1 MYHAK
6 HIKSV
11 SHTKPLR
18 ALILLL
24 CLVMLFVSF
33 RSTGIVLTAEAA
45 DNETVTVTV
54 NYVYQANQ
62 AMVAQ
67 PYTAQIKK
75 GAEFRKTLEVP
86 GLFNYSIPSDTAVGL
101 TDSIVLAKDG
111 TTGAYTLSFDLAS
124 VTDNIT
130 VTLYYKAGTA
140 KYTVQHYY
148 QNLENDAYTDQQ
160 PTVVEFEGDID
171 AYTQAVANNKPGYHC
186 KGVPQTTIAA
196 DGTTKVEIYYDRDYY
211 TVTFDVN
218 GGVNGPEPIYAKYGT
233 AFEAQDINA
242 PTRKGYIFLGWQPFL
257 ADTVTVEGN
266 VTYAAQ
272 WQPER
277 GQADYTIVLW
287 GQNANDDEYS
297 YLSSHDAWGN
307 VGNQVTWNE
316 GTLISHVH
324 TQDCRALTCTLE
336 EHSHTNEKCSLTCG
350 QEEHTHDA
358 GCCSLEEHAHSII
371 CYPGATDNT
380 ASPGFPPSDPTNGQI
395 YKGSFI
401 ISWSYIFYNGQW
413 YEYNGNASNGAVVSM
428 DCGKSAHTHGTGN
441 CNTDKCSLEEHT
453 HSDACYGCGKTE
465 HVHTAA
471 CYSCSIP
478 DTPVRHMSDIKPD
491 GALWKLDHSDTVTV
505 DANGSTVLNVYFV
518 RTDFTLEFRAKN
530 SNSNDFGT
538 ITERWGKDISAQY
551 NAIVDNAGSSFWSE
565 NRNASGPWTN
575 YIGVMPQQ
583 NITYYRYETEGSGTS
598 TMTYYGQNL
607 SGDYQMIFKI
617 SFRGSNYTV
626 TEEDRYAFEGFT
638 YDHGTDIGQNCN
650 GAKFYYRRNIYSLE
664 FYSASNN
671 QTDKSFDVKYQDSL
685 SRYDYIP
692 TDKPDSL
699 ESDAVFV
706 GWYRNPECTGE
717 QFVLSAHIMPSTNIA
732 LYAKWVNGLYTV
744 KTYTDETMQTPYV
757 YEGYSGEQTDIE
769 KYTLASEP
777 APPVKDGYVFAGW
790 FYKDG
795 DTEKPFSFT
804 MPITK
809 NYNLYPKFS
818 EPVAVS
824 YTVHYYKEGT
834 TEMIA
839 DDRINSVMF
848 GTTVTEKAK
857 MGTELNLLPEDKQNK
872 YYPTKTSTS
881 VIINELDQEIIFY
894 YTEAASAEYT
904 VYYRDADGNDLIEPV
919 TKSTEYSTVTEHY
932 VPIDNYAP
940 RQFIITQDLSWDAA
954 QNTIIFLYDPTLTS
968 LTVQKSGWDAADENQ
983 TFLFR
988 IKGTGENTK
997 DIDMTVTVHGNGKT
1011 TVTNLPVGSYTVTEK
1026 TDWSWRYSPGDESTQ
1041 SIFLTSDG
1049 LVLTFE
1055 NIRTEEKWLDGDS
1068 YQVNHFGQN
1077 Q

>member
-1 MYHAK
+1 M
-6 HIKSV
+6 I
-11 SHTKPLR
+11 
-18 ALILLL
+18 
-24 CLVMLFVSF
+24 
-33 RSTGIVLTAEAA
+33 TAEAA

-101 TDSIVLAKDG
+101 TDYIVLAKDDE
-111 TTGAYTLSFDLAS
+111 TGAYTLNFDLAS
-124 VTDNIT
+124 VADNIT

-140 KYTVQHYY
+140 NYTVYHYY
-148 QNLENDAYTDQQ
+148 QDLENDTYTDQQ
-160 PTVVEFEGDID
+160 PTVVELEGDID

-233 AFEAQDINA
+233 TFEAESIKA
-242 PTRKGYIFLGWQPFL
+242 PNRKGYTFLGWQPLL

-266 VTYAAQ
+266 VTYVAR
-272 WQPER
+272 WQPEK

-316 GTLISHVH
+316 DTLISHVH
-324 TQDCRALTCTLE
+324 TDDCRTLICTQE
-336 EHSHTNEKCSLTCG
+336 EHSHTDEKCSLICL
-350 QEEHTHDA
+350 QQEHTHDS
-358 GCCSLEEHAHSII
+358 GCCSLEEHTHSVL
-371 CYPGATDNT
+371 CYPGASST
-380 ASPGFPPSDPTNGQI
+380 ASSAGIGAPNNPSNGTIARRALTVNGKVI
-395 YKGSFI
+395 YF
-401 ISWSYIFYNGQW
+401 NGTW
-413 YEYNGNASNGAVVSM
+413 YEYNGDASNGDVVNM
-428 DCGKSAHTHGTGN
+428 DCGKSEHAHSDGN
-441 CNTDKCSLEEHT
+441 CNTDKCGLEEHA

-465 HVHTAA
+465 HSHTAD

-478 DTPVRHMSDIKPD
+478 DTPVRHMSDIRPD
-491 GALWKLDHSDTVTV
+491 EALWKLDHSDTVTV

-518 RTDFTLEFRAKN
+518 RTEFTLEFRAKN

-538 ITERWGKDISAQY
+538 ITARWGKDISAQY
-551 NAIVDNAGSSFWSE
+551 NAIADNAGSSFWSE
-565 NRNASGPWTN
+565 NRSASGPWTN
-575 YIGVMPQQ
+575 YIGVMPQK

-598 TMTYYGQNL
+598 TMTYYGQDL
-607 SGDYQMIFKI
+607 SGDYQLIFEI
-617 SFRGSNYTV
+617 SFKGSNYTV
-626 TEEDRYAFEGFT
+626 TDEDRYEFEGYT
-638 YDHGTDIGQNCN
+638 CDLNASTKNGENCN
-650 GAKFYYRRNIYSLE
+650 GAKFYYSRKIYSLE

-685 SRYDYIP
+685 SQYDYIP
-692 TDKPDSL
+692 TDKPDGV

-717 QFVLSAHIMPSTNIA
+717 RFDLSAHVMPSTNMA

-744 KTYTDETMQTPYV
+744 KTYTDETMQTLYI
-757 YEGYSGEQTDIE
+757 YEGYNGEQTDIE

-795 DTEKPFSFT
+795 ETEKPFSFT

-872 YYPTKTSTS
+872 YYPTNTSTS
-881 VIINELDQEIIFY
+881 VIINELDKEIIFY
-894 YTEAASAEYT
+894 YTEAASVEYT
-904 VYYRDADGNDLIEPV
+904 VYYRDAFGNDLIEPV
-919 TKSTEYSTVTEHY
+919 TKSTEYSTVTEQY

-940 RQFIITQDLSWDAA
+940 RQFSITQDLSSDSA
-954 QNTIIFLYDPTLTS
+954 QNAIIFLYDPTLAS
-968 LTVQKSGWDAADENQ
+968 LTVQKSGWNAADENQ

-997 DIDMTVTVHGNGKT
+997 DIDLTVTVHGNGKT
-1011 TVTNLPVGSYTVTEK
+1011 TVTQLPVGSYTVTEK
-1026 TDWSWRYSPGDESTQ
+1026 TDWSWRYSPGESTQ